1 MGSRCEHDERRTR
14 RGGGAAHRQG
24 LSCIRRGEGRCGAE
38 VLETI
43 ANRLY
48 YAAYNAVSAL
58 LISNGDTAQ
67 THSGVRHI
75 FGLKFIKTGILPPE
89 TGRLYHRLF
98 SLRQTGDYDDTYDV
112 AAEDVLPNIEPTGKL
127 LDVVVAK
134 ARELIIK

>member
-1 MGSRCEHDERRTR
+1 MTKEELDAVVELRIAKAYRAYEEAKGVV
-14 RGGGAAHRQG
+14 
-24 LSCIRRGEGRCGAE
+24 
-38 VLETI
+38 VLKYWETI

-89 TGRLYHRLF
+89 MGRLYHRLF

>member
-1 MGSRCEHDERRTR
+1 MSMTKEERDATVELRIGKAYR
-14 RGGGAAHRQG
+14 AYEEARGVVA
-24 LSCIRRGEGRCGAE
+24 LKYW
-38 VLETI
+38 ETI

-48 YAAYNAVSAL
+48 YAAYNAVTAL
-58 LISNGDTAQ
+58 LIANGDTAQ

-75 FGLKFIKTGILPPE
+75 FGLKFIKTGILSSE

-98 SLRQTGDYDDTYDV
+98 SMRQTGDYDDTYDV

-134 ARELIIK
+134 ARELTAE

>member
-1 MGSRCEHDERRTR
+1 MTKEELDAVVELRIAKAYRAYEEAKGVVS
-14 RGGGAAHRQG
+14 
-24 LSCIRRGEGRCGAE
+24 LKYW
-38 VLETI
+38 ETI

-134 ARELIIK
+134 ARELIIN

>member
-1 MGSRCEHDERRTR
+1 MSMTKEERDATVELRIAKAYR
-14 RGGGAAHRQG
+14 AYEEAKGVV
-24 LSCIRRGEGRCGAE
+24 
-38 VLETI
+38 VLKYWETI

-75 FGLKFIKTGILPPE
+75 LGLKFIKTGILPPE

-98 SLRQTGDYDDTYDV
+98 SMRQTGDYDDTYDV

-134 ARELIIK
+134 ARELTAE

>member
-1 MGSRCEHDERRTR
+1 MTKEELDAVVELRIAKAYRAYEEAKGVV
-14 RGGGAAHRQG
+14 
-24 LSCIRRGEGRCGAE
+24 
-38 VLETI
+38 VLKYWETI
-43 ANRLY
+43 SNRLY

>member
-1 MGSRCEHDERRTR
+1 MSMTKEERDATVELRIAKAYR
-14 RGGGAAHRQG
+14 AYEEAKGVV
-24 LSCIRRGEGRCGAE
+24 
-38 VLETI
+38 VLKYWETI

-48 YAAYNAVSAL
+48 YAAYNAVTAL
-58 LISNGDTAQ
+58 LIANGDTAQ

-75 FGLKFIKTGILPPE
+75 FGLKFIKTGVLPSE

-98 SLRQTGDYDDTYDV
+98 SMRQTGDYDDTYDV

-134 ARELIIK
+134 ARELTAE

>member
-1 MGSRCEHDERRTR
+1 MGMTKEERDAMVELRIAKAYR
-14 RGGGAAHRQG
+14 AYEEAKGVVA
-24 LSCIRRGEGRCGAE
+24 LKYW
-38 VLETI
+38 ETI

-48 YAAYNAVSAL
+48 YAAYNAVTAL
-58 LISNGDTAQ
+58 LVANGDTAQ

-75 FGLKFIKTGILPPE
+75 FGLKFIKTGVLSSE

-98 SLRQTGDYDDTYDV
+98 SMRQTGDYDDTYDV

-134 ARELIIK
+134 ARELIAE